1 MLQPTGAIN
10 CVPRVKARHC
20 EESGGSISS

>member
-10 CVPRVKARHC
+10 SVPWVKAWHC
-20 EESGGSISS
+20 EASGGSISF